1 MSTPDTSGNSSMS
14 ITRYL
19 RPERFDTE
27 PGTNG
32 AELRSQNLKINA
44 VTTDED
50 YLNPSTMATIIAAS
64 PSSLSKA
71 TKSITLNNI
80 SADALIDTKLNDE
93 SPPLVNPN
101 EDNVLPGPSSPR
113 EVLSNEGKALS
124 PSDSSPILPV
134 SSETAPRC
142 SGRERRAPAYLKDYM
157 YT

>member
-32 AELRSQNLKINA
+32 AELSL
-44 VTTDED
+44 TED
-50 YLNPSTMATIIAAS
+50 
-64 PSSLSKA
+64 
-71 TKSITLNNI
+71 
-80 SADALIDTKLNDE
+80 DE

-124 PSDSSPILPV
+124 PSESSPILPV

>member
-1 MSTPDTSGNSSMS
+1 MFTPDTSGNSSMS

-32 AELRSQNLKINA
+32 AELRQLAPLPNESL
-44 VTTDED
+44 TED
-50 YLNPSTMATIIAAS
+50 H
-64 PSSLSKA
+64 
-71 TKSITLNNI
+71 
-80 SADALIDTKLNDE
+80 E

-101 EDNVLPGPSSPR
+101 EDNVLPGPSSPQ